1 MPARTTPR
9 IGAQK
14 AAPDQQE
21 TDVNPT
27 AAQEQP
33 LPPRRN
39 EALQAG
45 LDLIDQGFTLIDE
58 NLQLIAWNKA
68 FLDLLGFPAEMGH
81 EGAPFE
87 SFMRYNAE
95 RGEYGEGDR
104 EEYVTERVD
113 AAKAFSTHDIE
124 RTRPN
129 GTVLRIR
136 GVPVPGHGFVTLYS
150 DVTEQ
155 RRAERLIMEQ
165 NAHLESRVA
174 ERTAELTAANE
185 QLREALRLNNQFAHS
200 LQRSEGQMRLITDSI
215 PALVAYFDA
224 SLSYGYINRG
234 YQEWFGLDP
243 AHPEHASARQFLG
256 ADTYSRIKPHIKK
269 ALQGESV
276 TFEYEVATQRGIQ
289 RLARTSLIPEVSGHG
304 QVVGCFELTFDITE
318 QRRAHDML
326 VQAQKMEALGQLT
339 GGMSHDFN
347 NILTVILGNL
357 SALAEQADIQHHVSE
372 YIQPA
377 IDAAKRGS
385 DLIRGLLSFSRQ
397 QTMEITHVEVGSLIA
412 EVDKLVRHTLPE
424 TLRLQLSLDAS
435 PVPCKLDAHQFQN
448 ALLNLILNA
457 KDATESRGHIS
468 IHCAARSVNAALAE
482 NINLSAGEYACISV
496 RDDGCGMDSATRT
509 RVFEPFFT
517 TKPPGRGSGLG
528 MSMVYGFA
536 RQSGGSVD
544 VCSEPGK
551 GTQVTLWLPTEAQAT
566 PPALPAHAPALASPQ
581 RFDGLALLVEDDAS
595 VRKIVRRQLLDIGY
609 SVVEAENGTEAVEL
623 LNQTQGIRLVLT
635 DVVMPGALN
644 GFQVASYAM
653 RKGHIPNVVLMSG
666 YVPDAEAIEG
676 VPLLKKPFTREQLV
690 LTLQGK
696 TP

>member
-1 MPARTTPR
+1 MTA
-9 IGAQK
+9 
-14 AAPDQQE
+14 
-21 TDVNPT
+21 T

-39 EALQAG
+39 ESLQAG
-45 LDLIDQGFTLIDE
+45 LDLIHQGFTLIDE
-58 NLQLIAWNKA
+58 DLKLVAWNRA
-68 FLDLLGFPAEMGH
+68 FLELLGFPEAMGY

-104 EEYVTERVD
+104 DQYVTERME

-129 GTVLRIR
+129 GTVLRIH

-150 DVTEQ
+150 DVTQQ
-155 RRAERLIMEQ
+155 RQAERLILEQ
-165 NAHLESRVA
+165 NAHLESRVT
-174 ERTAELTAANE
+174 ERTAELTTANE

-234 YQEWFGLDP
+234 YQEWFGLDTL
-243 AHPEHASARQFLG
+243 HPEHASARQFLG

-276 TFEYEVATQRGIQ
+276 TFEYEVATLRGIQ
-289 RLARTSLIPEVSGHG
+289 RLARTSLIPEVNSQD

-339 GGMSHDFN
+339 GGLSHDFN

-357 SALAEQADIQHHVSE
+357 GALAEQADIQHHVGE

-397 QTMEITHVEVGSLIA
+397 QTMEVTHVEVGSLIA
-412 EVDKLVRHTLPE
+412 EVDKLVRHTLPD
-424 TLRLQLSLDAS
+424 TLRLQLTLDTA
-435 PVPCKLDAHQFQN
+435 PVHCKLDAHQFQN

-457 KDATESRGHIS
+457 KDATESKGHIA
-468 IHCAARSVNAALAE
+468 IHCSAHSVNASLAE
-482 NINLSAGEYACISV
+482 KINLNAGDYACISV

-517 TKPPGRGSGLG
+517 TKPMGQGSGLG

-536 RQSGGSVD
+536 HQSGGSVE

-551 GTQVTLWLPTEAQAT
+551 GTQVTVWLPIQ
-566 PPALPAHAPALASPQ
+566 PPLAPLVLPTQPTTLAPPL
-581 RFDGLALLVEDDAS
+581 RFEGLALLVEDDAS

-609 SVVEAENGTEAVEL
+609 SVVEAENGAEALAL
-623 LNQTQGIRLVLT
+623 LNQTQGIRLVLS

-644 GFQVASYAM
+644 GFQVASHALQ
-653 RKGHIPNVVLMSG
+653 KGHIPHVVLMSG
-666 YVPDAEAIEG
+666 YVPDAEPIAG